1 MTNAWKV
8 MLGDQ
13 EIDTVFY
20 SSCVDKEQVRQG
32 LINHDN
38 YPGNIHLV
46 LDDQMQSEA
55 FNPHN
60 TINS

>member
-1 MTNAWKV
+1 

-38 YPGNIHLV
+38 YPDNIHLI